1 MARIPSKIGSQTLD
15 FLFLSKYPSPGLHCK
30 CAFAPG
36 HCAPGSCTL
45 RLSVL
50 PVLILGLRRQQKTVC
65 VPTGWK
71 WLTFEESLRYVP
83 VSMSGLSYSSVGGWL
98 RRKKCGVFLWI
109 KVKTIPSQ
117 PIGSHLPRFL
127 FMSYLTR
134 DKNYPFR
141 TSVEDIWAISLD
153 FPKLY

>member
-50 PVLILGLRRQQKTVC
+50 PVLILGFRRQQKTVC
-65 VPTGWK
+65 IPTGWK

-83 VSMSGLSYSSVGGWL
+83 VSVYVWS
-98 RRKKCGVFLWI
+98 
-109 KVKTIPSQ
+109 
-117 PIGSHLPRFL
+117 FL
-127 FMSYLTR
+127 FIGRWLAEKKEVWSFFVNKGEVYTKSAHRKPPPKVSLYELPYQR
-134 DKNYPFR
+134 QELPFQNFSGR
-141 TSVEDIWAISLD
+141 HLGNLSGFS
-153 FPKLY
+153 